1 MSAGTQALEPLPSSA
16 NFLDYKQGVE
26 SEVKL
31 PGLELVSTWDTG
43 TAGIGL
49 IYYAMRL
56 APRSFFFTKTFSCFF
71 FLIKIFIY

>member
-1 MSAGTQALEPLPSSA
+1 MSTGTQALEPLPSSA

-56 APRSFFFTKTFSCFF
+56 APRSFFLPRLSHVFF
-71 FLIKIFIY
+71 F